1 MEVIFILIA
10 AAFSYLLGSV
20 PTAVWVGKAFFG
32 LDIREYGSGNAGA
45 SNTFRVLGKKA
56 GFFVLLIDFAKGFT
70 AASLVYFFGRIDPEG
85 VRWVN
90 LQLLFGLS
98 AVLGHIFPIF
108 ADFKGG
114 KGIATL
120 FGMVVA
126 IHYLPALACCGVFV
140 LILLLTRYVSLS
152 SMTATAVFPILLVYV
167 FREDAKLLIAFGITA
182 AIMVILTHQK
192 NIKRLIDGE
201 ENKANILPKHRR
213 DRNNG
218 RG

>member
-1 MEVIFILIA
+1 MEVFYIILCSIL
-10 AAFSYLLGSV
+10 SYILGSV

-32 LDIREYGSGNAGA
+32 VDVRDYGSGNAGA
-45 SNTFRVLGKKA
+45 TNTFRVLGKKA
-56 GFFVLLIDFAKGFT
+56 GILVLLIDLMKGFT
-70 AASLVYFFGRIDPEG
+70 AASLVYFFGTIDPDG

-90 LQLLFGLS
+90 IQLLFGIS
-98 AVLGHIFPIF
+98 AVLGHIFPLF
-108 ADFKGG
+108 ANFKGG

-126 IHYLPALACCGVFV
+126 IHYAPALACCGIF
-140 LILLLTRYVSLS
+140 ILFLLATRYVSLS
-152 SMTATAVFPILLVYV
+152 SIVAVVIFPLLLIYV

-201 ENKANILPKHRR
+201 ESKANILPKHRR
-213 DRNNG
+213 NRDI
-218 RG
+218 

>member
-1 MEVIFILIA
+1 MDVFLILITV
-10 AAFSYLLGSV
+10 FLSYLLGSV
-20 PTAVWVGKAFFG
+20 PSAVWVGKAFYG
-32 LDIREYGSGNAGA
+32 IDVREYGSGNAGA

-56 GFFVLLIDFAKGFT
+56 GIFVLFLDFTKGFT
-70 AASLVYFFGRIDPEG
+70 AATLVYFFNSLDPES

-98 AVLGHIFPIF
+98 AVLGHIFPVF

-120 FGMVVA
+120 FGMVVS
-126 IHYLPALACCGVFV
+126 IHYLPALACCAIFI
-140 LILLLTRYVSLS
+140 LILLATRYVSLS
-152 SMTATAVFPILLVYV
+152 SITAVSLFPVLLIYV
-167 FREDAKLLIAFGITA
+167 FREDAKLLIVFGISA

-201 ENKANILPKHRR
+201 ENKANILPKHRKN
-213 DRNNG
+213 RNH
-218 RG
+218 

>member
-1 MEVIFILIA
+1 MEVFYIILCSI
-10 AAFSYLLGSV
+10 FSYLLGSV

-32 LDIREYGSGNAGA
+32 IDVREYGSGNAGA
-45 SNTFRVLGKKA
+45 TNTFRVLGKKA
-56 GFFVLLIDFAKGFT
+56 GIIVLLIDLMKGFT
-70 AASLVYFFGRIDPEG
+70 AASLVYFFKTIDPDG

-90 LQLLFGLS
+90 IQLLFGIS
-98 AVLGHIFPIF
+98 AVLGHILPIF
-108 ADFKGG
+108 ANFKGG

-126 IHYLPALACCGVFV
+126 IHYAPALACCGIF
-140 LILLLTRYVSLS
+140 ILFLLATRYVSLS
-152 SMTATAVFPILLVYV
+152 SIVAVVIFPLLLIYV

-201 ENKANILPKHRR
+201 ESKANILPKHRR
-213 DRNNG
+213 NRDI
-218 RG
+218 